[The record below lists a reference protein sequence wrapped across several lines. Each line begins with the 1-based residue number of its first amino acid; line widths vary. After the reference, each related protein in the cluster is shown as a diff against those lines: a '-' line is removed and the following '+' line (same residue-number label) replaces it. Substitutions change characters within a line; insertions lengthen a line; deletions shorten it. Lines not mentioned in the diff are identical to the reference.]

1 MFILPENVAHSKM
14 DASNLAMVFAP
25 NCLRCESADPRIIFE
40 NTRKEMSFIRT
51 LMLNYNTTYLEGV
64 I

>member
-1 MFILPENVAHSKM
+1 M

-25 NCLRCESADPRIIFE
+25 NCLRCESADPRVIFE

-51 LMLNYNTTYLEGV
+51 LMLHYDTEFLQSV